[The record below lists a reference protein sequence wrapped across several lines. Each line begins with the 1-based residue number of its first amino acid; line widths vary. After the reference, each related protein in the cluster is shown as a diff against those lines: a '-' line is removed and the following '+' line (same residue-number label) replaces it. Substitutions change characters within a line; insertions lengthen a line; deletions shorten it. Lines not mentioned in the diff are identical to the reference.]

1 MAKKQKDTDY
11 LFLSARIR
19 ALERTLLTR
28 QQLERMLDTSDIKE
42 AVRVLTELGWESF
55 DPSSASAL
63 NAVLLRRREQVFR
76 ELGQFMPDSAV
87 LDVFKL
93 KYDYHNVKTILKSHG
108 EAESLLVDAGRIPA
122 GELLQK
128 YRERGKW
135 DFLPDAMNEAAEH
148 AARILAE
155 TGDPQLSDFRLDR
168 ACCREMLALAEQT
181 NCAYLIDYVRTTIDA
196 SNLRALV
203 RTLRLHKDAAFLRK
217 ILFAGGTVAP
227 ETIVSKGIG
236 GSVAEVFSA
245 TALREAAAEGET
257 ALSGGSLTRFEKLC
271 DDAVL
276 RQAGKARRIPFGVE
290 VAIGYVAA
298 REAELTA
305 VRMVLSGMA
314 AGVPAATIRERLRES
329 YV

>member
-1 MAKKQKDTDY
+1 MRKKNKDTEY

-19 ALERTLLTR
+19 ALERTLLTH
-28 QQLERMLDTSDIKE
+28 QQLERMVDAGDVGE

-55 DPSSASAL
+55 DPQSATEL

-76 ELGQFMPDSAV
+76 ELGQFMPDHAV

-93 KYDYHNVKTILKSHG
+93 KYDYHNVKTVLKSHG
-108 EAESLLVDAGRIPA
+108 EAENLLVDAGRIPA
-122 GELLQK
+122 QELLQK

-135 DFLPDAMNEAAEH
+135 DFLPGAMNVAAED

-155 TGDPQLSDFRLDR
+155 TGDPQLADFRLDR
-168 ACCREMLALAEQT
+168 TCCQEMLALAEET
-181 NCAYLIDYVRTTIDA
+181 KCAYLVDYVRATVDA
-196 SNLRALV
+196 ANLRSLV
-203 RTLRLHKDAAFLRK
+203 RTLRLHKDAAFLRQ
-217 ILFAGGTVAP
+217 ILLPGGTVSP
-227 ETIVSKGIG
+227 ETIASKGVG
-236 GSVAEVFSA
+236 GGVAELFRT
-245 TALREAAAEGET
+245 TALRDAAAAGET
-257 ALSGGSLTRFEKLC
+257 ALSGGSLTEFEKLC

-298 REAELTA
+298 RESELTA
-305 VRMVLSGMA
+305 VRMVLSGLA
-314 AGVPAATIRERLRES
+314 AGIPADTIRERLRES